1 MRRRELLLHRFA
13 LALHPIAMIRL
24 PPVRK
29 VRVNGKL
36 TEFKFTEK
44 ERMKQLLFGNIG
56 WFIVTS
62 VGLIVAIILASTCPN
77 AALWTL
83 KFSHEI
89 FGTYKLS
96 ETAIV
101 SEDGPT
107 QAFKVLFSI
116 LLIFGFTSL
125 GLIYWKLSNAK
136 DTLDDDEE
144 GDGDNDE
151 DQEETEESREM
162 TSSCLKKE
170 QNKTGEETK
179 KLHLMCAIWIFHYKT
194 FNKCLSKLLT

>member
-1 MRRRELLLHRFA
+1 MS
-13 LALHPIAMIRL
+13 
-24 PPVRK
+24 
-29 VRVNGKL
+29 GKL

-44 ERMKQLLFGNIG
+44 ERMKQLLFGNMA

-77 AALWTL
+77 TTLWTL
-83 KFSHEI
+83 KFFD

-107 QAFKVLFSI
+107 EAFKVLFSI

-136 DTLDDDEE
+136 DTLDEDEE
-144 GDGDNDE
+144 DDGDNDE
-151 DQEETEESREM
+151 DQ
-162 TSSCLKKE
+162 
-170 QNKTGEETK
+170 
-179 KLHLMCAIWIFHYKT
+179 
-194 FNKCLSKLLT
+194 